1 MRIVIVGAGQ
11 AAASM
16 AARLRAKGHD
26 GEIVVIGAEPAAPYQ
41 RPPLS
46 KAYLLGQMGQDR
58 LVLRGDDWWRDQR
71 IALRLGETAKA
82 LDAARRVVVTD
93 RGEVTYDALALTT
106 GAHARRLPAAMGG
119 DLPGVHVIRTLAD
132 VDALAP
138 QMRPGR
144 RLIVIGGG
152 YIGLEAAAVARK
164 LDLSVTLIEAA
175 PRILGRVAVAE
186 TADMIRTLHL
196 AHGVRILEGTG
207 ISRITGSD
215 RATGVALTDG
225 RDLPAHLPA
234 DLIVTG
240 IGVLP
245 ETDLA
250 QTAGL
255 VLDNGIATD
264 ALGRSSDPAI
274 WAAGDCASFPWQG
287 GRLRLESVGNAI
299 DMAEAVA
306 DNILGANTPYHP
318 KPWFWS
324 DQFDAKLQIAGL
336 GIGHDRI
343 VTRAGDGQHGGSVW
357 YFREKRLIA
366 VDALN
371 DARAYMIGKRLIE
384 AGRSPDPEA
393 IPTTPDLKALLA

>member
-1 MRIVIVGAGQ
+1 MKIVIVGAGQ

-16 AARLRAKGHD
+16 AARLRAKGHGD
-26 GEIVVIGAEPAAPYQ
+26 EIVVVGAEPSPPYQ

-46 KAYLLGQMGQDR
+46 KAYLLGQMGLDR
-58 LVLRGDDWWRDQR
+58 LALRSPEWWDDQR
-71 IALRLGETAKA
+71 ITLRPGETATA
-82 LDAARRVVVTD
+82 VDPARRIVTTGT
-93 RGEVTYDALALTT
+93 GEIGYDALALTT
-106 GAHARRLPAAMGG
+106 GASARRLPAAMGG
-119 DLPGVHVIRTLAD
+119 DLPGVHVIRNLAD

-138 QMRPGR
+138 QMQPGR
-144 RLIVIGGG
+144 HLIVIGGG

-164 LDLSVTLIEAA
+164 LDLAVTVIEAA
-175 PRILGRVAVAE
+175 PRILGRVAAVE
-186 TADMIRTLHL
+186 TADMIRALHL
-196 AHGVRILEGTG
+196 GHGVQILENTG
-207 ISRITGSD
+207 ISHITGTD
-215 RATGVALTDG
+215 RATGVALNDG
-225 RDLPAHLPA
+225 RELPC

-264 ALGRSSDPAI
+264 AWGRTSDPAI

-287 GRLRLESVGNAI
+287 RRLRLESVGNAI

-306 DNILGANTPYHP
+306 DNILGADEPYHP

-336 GIGHDRI
+336 GTGHDRI
-343 VTRAGDGQHGGSVW
+343 VTRVGDGQHGGSVW
-357 YFREKRLIA
+357 YFRDGSLIA

-371 DARAYMIGKRLIE
+371 DARAFMIGKRLIE
-384 AGRSPDPEA
+384 AGRSPDPDA
-393 IPTTPDLKALLA
+393 IATAANLKTLLA

>member
-1 MRIVIVGAGQ
+1 MKIVIVGAGQ

-16 AARLRAKGHD
+16 AARLRAKGHG
-26 GEIVVIGAEPAAPYQ
+26 GEITLIGAEPVAPYQ

-46 KAYLLGQMGQDR
+46 KAYLLGQMGLDR
-58 LVLRGDDWWRDQR
+58 LVLRSPEWWDDQD
-71 IALRLGETAKA
+71 ITLRLGESATAI
-82 LDAARRVVVTD
+82 DPARRVVTTD
-93 RGEVTYDALALTT
+93 KGEVGYDALVLTL
-106 GAHARRLPAAMGG
+106 GASARRLPAAMGG
-119 DLPGVHVIRTLAD
+119 ELRGVHVIRNLAD

-138 QMRPGR
+138 QMQPGR

-164 LDLSVTLIEAA
+164 LDLSVTVVEAA
-175 PRILGRVAVAE
+175 PRILGRVAAAE
-186 TADMIRTLHL
+186 TADMIRALHR
-196 AHGVRILEGTG
+196 AHGVEVLEGTG
-207 ISRITGSD
+207 ISHITGTD
-215 RATGVALTDG
+215 RATGVALNDG
-225 RDLPAHLPA
+225 HELQA

-245 ETDLA
+245 ETALA

-255 VLDNGIATD
+255 ALDNGIATD
-264 ALGRSSDPAI
+264 TLGRTSDPAI

-287 GRLRLESVGNAI
+287 ERLRLESVGNAI

-336 GIGHDRI
+336 GAGHDRI
-343 VTRAGDGQHGGSVW
+343 VTRPGDGQHGGSVW
-357 YFREKRLIA
+357 YFRDSHLIA
-366 VDALN
+366 VDSLN

-384 AGRSPDPEA
+384 AGRSPDPDA
-393 IPTTPDLKALLA
+393 IATTADLKALLV

>member
-1 MRIVIVGAGQ
+1 MKIVIVGAGQ
-11 AAASM
+11 AAASL

-26 GEIVVIGAEPAAPYQ
+26 GPVTLIGAEPVAPYQ

-46 KAYLLGQMGQDR
+46 KAYLLGQMGLDR
-58 LVLRGDDWWRDQR
+58 LVLRSPEWWVDQG
-71 IALRLGETAKA
+71 ITLRLDETAQA
-82 LDAARRVVVTD
+82 IDPAARMVRTD
-93 RGEVTYDALALTT
+93 RAQVAYDVLVMTT

-119 DLPGVHVIRTLAD
+119 DLPGVQVIRNLAD
-132 VDALAP
+132 VNALVP
-138 QMRPGR
+138 QMQPGR

-164 LDLSVTLIEAA
+164 LDLTVTLIEAA
-175 PRILGRVAVAE
+175 PRILGRVAAAE
-186 TADMIRTLHL
+186 TADMIRALHL
-196 AHGVRILEGTG
+196 AHGVEIMEGTG
-207 ISRITGSD
+207 ISHITGTD
-215 RATGVALTDG
+215 RATGVVLNDG
-225 RDLPAHLPA
+225 RELPA

-245 ETDLA
+245 ETGLA

-264 ALGRSSDPAI
+264 DLGRTSDPAI

-306 DNILGANTPYHP
+306 DNILGADRPYQP

-336 GIGHDRI
+336 GAGHDRI

-357 YFREKRLIA
+357 YYRQGRLIA

-384 AGRSPDPEA
+384 AGRSPEA
-393 IPTTPDLKALLA
+393 DAIAATTDLKALLA

>member
-1 MRIVIVGAGQ
+1 MKIVIVGAGQ
-11 AAASM
+11 AAASL

-26 GEIVVIGAEPAAPYQ
+26 GPVTLIGAEPVAPYQ

-46 KAYLLGQMGQDR
+46 KAYLLGQMGLDR
-58 LVLRGDDWWRDQR
+58 LVLRSPEWWVDQG
-71 IALRLGETAKA
+71 ITLRLDETAQA
-82 LDAARRVVVTD
+82 IDPAARMVRTD
-93 RGEVTYDALALTT
+93 RAQVAYDVLVMTT

-119 DLPGVHVIRTLAD
+119 DLPGVQVIRNLAD
-132 VDALAP
+132 VNALVP
-138 QMRPGR
+138 QMQPGR

-164 LDLSVTLIEAA
+164 LDLTVTLIEAA
-175 PRILGRVAVAE
+175 PRILGRVAAAE
-186 TADMIRTLHL
+186 TADMIRALHL
-196 AHGVRILEGTG
+196 AHGVEIMEGTG
-207 ISRITGSD
+207 ISHITGRD
-215 RATGVALTDG
+215 RATGVALNDG
-225 RDLPAHLPA
+225 RELPA

-245 ETDLA
+245 ETTLA

-255 VLDNGIATD
+255 ELDNGIATD
-264 ALGRSSDPAI
+264 DLGRTSDPAI

-299 DMAEAVA
+299 DMAEAVD
-306 DNILGANTPYHP
+306 DNILAADRPYHP

-336 GIGHDRI
+336 GAGHDRI

-357 YFREKRLIA
+357 YYRQGRLIA

-384 AGRSPDPEA
+384 AGRSPDPDA
-393 IPTTPDLKALLA
+393 IAATTDLKALLA

>member
-1 MRIVIVGAGQ
+1 MKIVIVGAGQ

-16 AARLRAKGHD
+16 AARLRAKGHG
-26 GEIVVIGAEPAAPYQ
+26 GEITVIGAEPAAPYQ

-46 KAYLLGQMGQDR
+46 KAYLLGQMGLDR
-58 LVLRGDDWWRDQR
+58 LMLRSPEWWDDQN
-71 IALRLGETAKA
+71 IPLRLDEVAQA
-82 LDAARRVVVTD
+82 IDPVRRVVTTD
-93 RGEVTYDALALTT
+93 KEEVGYDALALTT
-106 GAHARRLPAAMGG
+106 GASARRLPAAMGG
-119 DLPGVHVIRTLAD
+119 DLPSVHAIRSLAD

-138 QMRPGR
+138 QMRAGR

-164 LDLSVTLIEAA
+164 LDLTVTLIEAA
-175 PRILGRVAVAE
+175 PRILGRVAAAE
-186 TADMIRTLHL
+186 TADMIRALHL
-196 AHGVRILEGTG
+196 AHGVQILEGTG

-215 RATGVALTDG
+215 HATGVALNDG
-225 RDLPAHLPA
+225 RELPA

-245 ETDLA
+245 ETALA
-250 QTAGL
+250 QSAGL
-255 VLDNGIATD
+255 ALDNGIATD
-264 ALGRSSDPAI
+264 ALGRTSDPAI
-274 WAAGDCASFPWQG
+274 WAAGDCASFPWQDNQ
-287 GRLRLESVGNAI
+287 LRLESVGNAI

-306 DNILGANTPYHP
+306 DNMLGADKPYQP

-336 GIGHDRI
+336 GTGHDRI

-357 YFREKRLIA
+357 YFRDGRLIA

-384 AGRSPDPEA
+384 AGRSPDPDA
-393 IPTTPDLKALLA
+393 ISTAPDLKALLA

>member
-1 MRIVIVGAGQ
+1 MKIVIVGAGQ
-11 AAASM
+11 AAASL

-26 GEIVVIGAEPAAPYQ
+26 GPVTLIGAEPVAPYQ

-46 KAYLLGQMGQDR
+46 KAYLLGQMGLDR
-58 LVLRGDDWWRDQR
+58 LVLRSPEWWVDQG
-71 IALRLGETAKA
+71 ITLRLDETAQA
-82 LDAARRVVVTD
+82 IDPAARVVRTD
-93 RGEVTYDALALTT
+93 RAQVAYDVLVMTT
-106 GAHARRLPAAMGG
+106 GAHARRLPAGMGG
-119 DLPGVHVIRTLAD
+119 DLPGVQVIRNLAD
-132 VDALAP
+132 VDALVP
-138 QMRPGR
+138 QMQPGR

-164 LDLSVTLIEAA
+164 LDLTVTLIEAA
-175 PRILGRVAVAE
+175 PRILGRVAAAE
-186 TADMIRTLHL
+186 TADMIRALHL
-196 AHGVRILEGTG
+196 AHGVEIMEGTG
-207 ISRITGSD
+207 ISHITGTD
-215 RATGVALTDG
+215 RATGVVLNDG
-225 RDLPAHLPA
+225 RELPA

-245 ETDLA
+245 ETGLA

-264 ALGRSSDPAI
+264 DLGRTSDPAI

-306 DNILGANTPYHP
+306 DNILGADRPYQP

-336 GIGHDRI
+336 GAGHDRI

-357 YFREKRLIA
+357 YYRQGRLIA

-384 AGRSPDPEA
+384 AGRSPEA
-393 IPTTPDLKALLA
+393 DAIAATTDLKALLA